1 MEGCWAIDVTKQ
13 FWIFLAAGLA
23 VVGALL
29 FILLSTTTGAHLRLE
44 GKILKVRVLPVNG
57 GQASIVV
64 VDFRATNPSD
74 VPFVV
79 SSVKLRLDPA
89 SGDTLEGTQASKPDL
104 QDIFQYAKVI
114 GPKYNDVLSLQDRV
128 APHQTADR
136 MTGARF
142 DVPEAVVNSRKLIR
156 LQIEDVDGAVADLSE
171 SK

>member
-1 MEGCWAIDVTKQ
+1 MEGCWAIDVTKR
-13 FWIFLAAGLA
+13 FWIFLPAGLA
-23 VVGALL
+23 VVGVLL

-44 GKILKVRVLPVNG
+44 GKILKVRVLPVNAG
-57 GQASIVV
+57 LASIVV

-79 SSVKLRLDPA
+79 SSVKIQLEPP
-89 SGDTLEGTQASKPDL
+89 SGDALEGTQASKPDL
-104 QDIFQYAKVI
+104 QDIFQYAKII

-128 APHQTADR
+128 APHQTVDR

-142 DVPEAVVNSRKLIR
+142 EIPEAAVNSRKGIR
-156 LQIEDVDGAVADLSE
+156 LQIEDLDGAAAELGE

>member
-1 MEGCWAIDVTKQ
+1 MEGCWAIDVTKR
-13 FWIFLAAGLA
+13 FWIVLPAGLA
-23 VVGALL
+23 AVGVLL

-44 GKILKVRVLPVNG
+44 GKILKVRVLPVNS
-57 GQASIVV
+57 GQASIVL

-89 SGDTLEGTQASKPDL
+89 SGDALDGTQASKPDI
-104 QDIFQYAKVI
+104 QDIFQYAKII

-128 APHQTADR
+128 APHQTVDR

-142 DVPEAVVNSRKLIR
+142 DVPEAAIKSRKGVR
-156 LQIEDVDGAVADLSE
+156 LQIEDVDGAVAELGE

>member
-23 VVGALL
+23 VVGVLIFTLL
-29 FILLSTTTGAHLRLE
+29 TATTGAHLRLE

-57 GQASIVV
+57 GQASIVL
-64 VDFRATNPSD
+64 VDFRVANPSD

-89 SGDTLEGTQASKPDL
+89 SGDALDGEQASKPDI
-104 QDIFQYAKVI
+104 QDIFQYAKII

-128 APHQTADR
+128 APHQTVDR

-142 DVPEAVVNSRKLIR
+142 DVPEAAIKTRKGIR
-156 LQIEDVDGAVADLSE
+156 LQIEDVDGTVAELSE
-171 SK
+171 TK